1 MPAPQLA
8 AVSLSV
14 MHCRVFH
21 TLRPPSPGPVPSPGQ
36 PLSEIARDG
45 VEMKAA
51 SPRLVECLLS
61 PRPTAIT
68 GDK

>member
-14 MHCRVFH
+14 MHCCVFH
-21 TLRPPSPGPVPSPGQ
+21 TLRPPPPAE

-51 SPRLVECLLS
+51 SPRLLECLLS